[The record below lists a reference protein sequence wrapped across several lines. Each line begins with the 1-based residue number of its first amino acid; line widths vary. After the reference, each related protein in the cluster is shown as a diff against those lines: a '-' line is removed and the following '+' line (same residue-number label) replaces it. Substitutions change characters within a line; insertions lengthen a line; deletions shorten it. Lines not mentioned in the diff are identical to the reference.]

1 MANKRTPKP
10 SRKRCQQDG
19 CRKLAVTAGV
29 CTEHTA
35 AQNPMDHVIRLTEL
49 ERLRYLET
57 DNNLRNQS
65 QEVLILRQQQR
76 LEDIDYN
83 QRKTV
88 RSTRI
93 AELTAAIQLHT
104 QIQRDMLA
112 DFGKTYA
119 VNPAR
124 ISIDDKTGVIQEHA
138 EGS

>member
-1 MANKRTPKP
+1 
-10 SRKRCQQDG
+10 
-19 CRKLAVTAGV
+19 
-29 CTEHTA
+29 
-35 AQNPMDHVIRLTEL
+35 MDHVIRLTEL